1 MFYVIC
7 RNSLLSL
14 DNLVLVKWKQET
26 TIIPAIS
33 SHFGFYIQG
42 QDLLTLKL
50 EQLPIYN
57 EDWLGL
63 KVLDQED
70 RLYFLDMEG
79 DHMQF
84 QWEWFTENIVIPF
97 LV

>member
-1 MFYVIC
+1 M
-7 RNSLLSL
+7 SLE
-14 DNLVLVKWKQET
+14 NLVLVKWTAET
-26 TIIPAIS
+26 TIIPAVS

-50 EQLPIYN
+50 EQLLMYN

-63 KVLDQED
+63 KVLDEDD
-70 RLYFLDMEG
+70 RLHFLDMKG

>member
-1 MFYVIC
+1 M
-7 RNSLLSL
+7 SLE
-14 DNLVLVKWKQET
+14 NLVLVKWRAET
-26 TIIPAIS
+26 TIIPAVS

-50 EQLPIYN
+50 EQLPMYN

-63 KVLDQED
+63 KVLGEDD
-70 RLYFLDMEG
+70 RLHFLDMEG